1 MSKWHSCAYQQG
13 MALEADGIVV
23 PYREIKISSEVAGRV
38 IERSEICRA
47 GNYVK
52 KGDLLVTID
61 PQDYQ
66 IDVERLEQEVEQAS
80 VSLDELNEEIQGA
93 ESLITIAEQEL
104 AADPRAEA
112 DAESRSCCF
121 GLGSGEDGSRRVGG
135 SQCVVTLRNRVRL
148 LSVSR
153 GRLESAR
160 DLSGSNLKKAR
171 LDLQRTQVFAPV
183 EGVIVSDFIEQD
195 SYVQRG
201 TLLLTLEDTAKA
213 EVKCKLQMEDLYWLW
228 DLSSLSAGNA
238 PTTAADAYNIPE
250 AHAEV
255 VFRLTGHNDLEYV
268 WQGRLTRYD
277 GLGLDERTH
286 GSLSRGR

>member
-1 MSKWHSCAYQQG
+1 MATADTQRSTSTLFLRALLPILILGGGIFAFFAISDLFKQEPPRFADPTAAVHVQVALVGAHQQG

-104 AADPRAEA
+104 ALRTRELKRMQNLGRAVSASDLEKTEV
-112 DAESRSCCF
+112 AELAARNA
-121 GLGSGEDGSRRVGG
+121 L
-135 SQCVVTLRNRVRL
+135 VTLRNRVRL

-160 DLSGSNLKKAR
+160 DLSGSNLKKRDSTCSERKSSRR
-171 LDLQRTQVFAPV
+171 LRA
-183 EGVIVSDFIEQD
+183 
-195 SYVQRG
+195 
-201 TLLLTLEDTAKA
+201 
-213 EVKCKLQMEDLYWLW
+213 
-228 DLSSLSAGNA
+228 
-238 PTTAADAYNIPE
+238 
-250 AHAEV
+250 
-255 VFRLTGHNDLEYV
+255 
-268 WQGRLTRYD
+268 
-277 GLGLDERTH
+277 
-286 GSLSRGR
+286 